1 MIWSRTSKNGTG
13 HTRIQKWNR
22 HTRMC
27 TFFTTTSS
35 GTFRPPQDGFLTAMR
50 VQAGARG
57 RAAALAATGGG
68 GNTTIDAARAVEIF
82 LAKRRHKKRYGV
94 QQLQQQKHTAQ
105 LPVLPPH
112 SPGRGVGADARR
124 TPAVQGH
131 AEFSARGEARYHVQ
145 GRARRV
151 EAPHMGM
158 GHQVLLESRGLE
170 LLPPETPLR
179 QLPREGRQVLAGS
192 AAAAPRR
199 LLHMSPRAPPDHAHP
214 PA

>member
-1 MIWSRTSKNGTG
+1 
-13 HTRIQKWNR
+13 
-22 HTRMC
+22 
-27 TFFTTTSS
+27 
-35 GTFRPPQDGFLTAMR
+35 MR

-57 RAAALAATGGG
+57 RAAALAAAGRG
-68 GNTTIDAARAVEIF
+68 GNTTLDAARAVEIF

-131 AEFSARGEARYHVQ
+131 AELSARGEARYHVQ

-151 EAPHMGM
+151 EAPHVGM